1 MTGTTM
7 GGPAGPKTHL
17 GGRML
22 AINSNTENPEAAWKL
37 IEFMT
42 RTDVLQ
48 KYYGNQFPA
57 QKTPLG
63 KIDFGP
69 ALAGFAKQLTFARS
83 WGAYSDGPAQ
93 IGTMWNDTG
102 RAFGSAF
109 IGERTYE
116 EAAAE
121 LLASVEEQLK

>member
-1 MTGTTM
+1 
-7 GGPAGPKTHL
+7 
-17 GGRML
+17 
-22 AINSNTENPEAAWKL
+22 
-37 IEFMT
+37 
-42 RTDVLQ
+42 
-48 KYYGNQFPA
+48 
-57 QKTPLG
+57 LG
-63 KIDFGP
+63 KIEFGP
-69 ALAGFAKQLTFARS
+69 TLGGFAEQLTLARS

-109 IGERTYE
+109 IGERSYE